1 MGIQPIVGLV
11 HHGCG
16 PRYATFDTPRFE
28 EELPRYARRV
38 AERYPWVRA
47 YTPVNEPLTTARFA
61 GLYGIWYP
69 HGQTNRQFV
78 TILLRQLR
86 ATVRAMA
93 EIRAVQ
99 PAAQLVQTD
108 DLGYTHSTPTMAYQ
122 ADFENARRWLTWD
135 VLGGRVTP
143 GHELWAYFRKAGA
156 SERELW
162 FHVENP
168 CPPSV
173 IGINHY
179 ITSERYLDEDTD
191 RYGFWTHGSN
201 KQHHYADT
209 EVVRAE
215 PAQRLGVAALLM
227 QVWERYR
234 LPLAITESHLGDLVD
249 EQNAGWVR
257 CGRVPKPPG
266 RPEPTC
272 EP

>member
-1 MGIQPIVGLV
+1 
-11 HHGCG
+11 
-16 PRYATFDTPRFE
+16 
-28 EELPRYARRV
+28 
-38 AERYPWVRA
+38 
-47 YTPVNEPLTTARFA
+47 
-61 GLYGIWYP
+61 
-69 HGQTNRQFV
+69 
-78 TILLRQLR
+78 
-86 ATVRAMA
+86 
-93 EIRAVQ
+93 
-99 PAAQLVQTD
+99 
-108 DLGYTHSTPTMAYQ
+108 MAYQ

-143 GHELWAYFRKAGA
+143 GHELWAYLRKAGA

-257 CGRVPKPPG
+257 CGRVLKPPG